1 MSTPGLSA
9 LMSESDES
17 INWKFGKAKS
27 PEGEWQ
33 MKYFNEVQIS
43 EQHQRT
49 AAMYAKLVNQLN
61 KEIRQLTAKLNARS
75 APDVFYNARS

>member
-1 MSTPGLSA
+1 
-9 LMSESDES
+9 MSESES
-17 INWKFGKAKS
+17 INWKFGKKKL
-27 PEGEWQ
+27 PGEDWQ

-61 KEIRQLTAKLNARS
+61 KEIRELTEKLNAS